1 MPIYEVLTTE
11 GTLDADQRQKLAAH
25 IVKVHTEET
34 GGPAAFV
41 HVLFPEMPAG
51 HTYTAGSVAT
61 PHLIRAQIRAGRPI
75 TVRHAIIKRLFDFY
89 SELTGAGPM
98 DILIAVVDVPAH
110 WAMEGGMI
118 LPEPTAEAEAEWFAK
133 LEANQAGH

>member
-11 GTLDADQRQKLAAH
+11 GTLDADQRQNLAAH

-34 GGPAAFV
+34 GSPAAFV
-41 HVLFPEMPAG
+41 QVLFPELPAG
-51 HTYTAGSVAT
+51 HSYTGGAVTT
-61 PHLIRAQIRAGRPI
+61 PHLIRAHIRAGRPI
-75 TVRHAIIKRLFDFY
+75 AVRHAIIQRLFDFY
-89 SELTGAGPM
+89 SELTGAGAM

-118 LPEPTAEAEAEWFAK
+118 LPEPTREAEAEWFAK
-133 LEANQAGH
+133 LEGSQAK